1 MDIDISPNS
10 LHVYQALDYEVRL
23 EILEII
29 SGETVTATELAQR
42 MNISKAAISKNL
54 HILEKANIISFKK
67 NADSRKSYP
76 VMNID
81 QINIHF
87 PQKIFPEYLKKAY
100 DIPIGNYFAI
110 NHVVP
115 SCGLSSESS
124 LISKMDDVNA
134 FFSAERFRSQILWFT
149 QGTIEYIIPNELPAD
164 SKIEMIEFEL
174 EMASEFPLSNNNWHS
189 RIGFWINDNYI
200 GETELPGNYSDVQGN
215 YTPDWWPE
223 KFSQYGLL
231 KHLRVGE
238 LDTSIDSNSI
248 SNVKISDLNLSDSS
262 RLTLK
267 MSVLPIKNDV
277 YGGLTL
283 FGEHFGNHRQNIK
296 ANVYYSD

>member
-10 LHVYQALDYEVRL
+10 LRVYQALDSEVRL

-29 SGETVTATELAQR
+29 SSKTITATELAQR

-67 NADSRKSYP
+67 DADNRKSYP
-76 VMNID
+76 TMNID

-87 PQKIFPEYLKKAY
+87 PQKIFPEYYKKTY

-110 NHVVP
+110 NQVMP
-115 SCGLSSESS
+115 SCGLSSENAIIGS
-124 LISKMDDVNA
+124 MDDVNA
-134 FFSAERFRSQILWFT
+134 FFSVERFRSQILWFT

-164 SKIEMIEFEL
+164 GKIEMIEFEL

-189 RIGFWINDNYI
+189 KIGFWINDTFV

-231 KHLRVGE
+231 KHLRIGE
-238 LDTSIDSNSI
+238 LDTSVDSKSI
-248 SNVKISDLNLSDSS
+248 SDVKISDLHLSDSK
-262 RLTLK
+262 RLALK
-267 MSVLPIKNDV
+267 MSVLPIEKDT

-296 ANVYYSD
+296 ANVYYSE

>member
-1 MDIDISPNS
+1 M
-10 LHVYQALDYEVRL
+10 

-134 FFSAERFRSQILWFT
+134 FSQLNVFV
-149 QGTIEYIIPNELPAD
+149 
-164 SKIEMIEFEL
+164 
-174 EMASEFPLSNNNWHS
+174 H
-189 RIGFWINDNYI
+189 
-200 GETELPGNYSDVQGN
+200 
-215 YTPDWWPE
+215 
-223 KFSQYGLL
+223 KFYGLL
-231 KHLRVGE
+231 RERLN
-238 LDTSIDSNSI
+238 TSSQTNYH
-248 SNVKISDLNLSDSS
+248 
-262 RLTLK
+262 
-267 MSVLPIKNDV
+267 PI
-277 YGGLTL
+277 
-283 FGEHFGNHRQNIK
+283 
-296 ANVYYSD
+296 